1 MAAET
6 TGKALREWRT
16 SHDLRPEAVAVVAG
30 VSAQTV
36 FRWEQG
42 DGEPKV
48 SQVLALE
55 KRWPGLSKL
64 LGL

>member
-1 MAAET
+1 MTAES
-6 TGKALREWRT
+6 TGKALRKWRLAQG
-16 SHDLRPEAVAVVAG
+16 LRPETVAAVLE
-30 VSAQTV
+30 VSTQTL

-42 DGEPKV
+42 EGEPKA
-48 SQVLALE
+48 SQLLILE